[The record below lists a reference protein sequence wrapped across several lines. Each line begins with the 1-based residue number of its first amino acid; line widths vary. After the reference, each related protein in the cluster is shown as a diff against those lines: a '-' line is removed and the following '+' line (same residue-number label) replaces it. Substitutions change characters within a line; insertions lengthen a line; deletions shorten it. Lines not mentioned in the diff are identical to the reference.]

1 MFTGLMLFLIPNQP
15 SVRRLKQDVLPR
27 YSGIRQIELLMF
39 FYIVSLIN
47 VCIIIIIIIINPSRL
62 PRYNIRVFDLL

>member
-1 MFTGLMLFLIPNQP
+1 MLEVEMFTGLMLFLIPNQP

-39 FYIVSLIN
+39 FLHCEPYKCL
-47 VCIIIIIIIINPSRL
+47 
-62 PRYNIRVFDLL
+62 YYYYY